1 MKKFLV
7 LIISVSLVLGLV
19 ACGSPATTD
28 APEEVASVENGPEE
42 VAPDENGPEEVTPDE
57 NGPEEVASADGAP
70 TIAFVP
76 RVVGQAWWDHVRDN
90 GVMAWAEQHGID
102 VIYQGPANVEVEGQI
117 QIIHDLMAQGI
128 DVLLF
133 APNDS
138 AALEPIAAEA
148 RERGIIVITTEGSGM
163 QNVDF
168 NVEAFNEEGFGAFMM
183 DQLASFMGYEG
194 YYVTMVGSM
203 TSESHMNWADAA
215 VARQLEMYPD
225 MTLVPTA
232 RVSSE
237 HDAEIAFQRTMEL
250 LQLYPELRGIQG
262 TGSFDAPGAARAIR
276 ELGLVGEVHVMGGTI
291 PSEIRDFLHEGIMQG
306 GALWDPA
313 LTAQAMLNLAMMMW
327 DGEAIATGA
336 NLGIPGYD
344 DVIVEGTLVIGDG
357 AIAITVD
364 NVDDFGF

>member
-1 MKKFLV
+1 MKKFLA
-7 LIISVSLVLGLV
+7 LTISVLLMLGLV
-19 ACGSPATTD
+19 ACGS
-28 APEEVASVENGPEE
+28 
-42 VAPDENGPEEVTPDE
+42 
-57 NGPEEVASADGAP
+57 SADQAGPGGEASNADGP
-70 TIAFVP
+70 VIAFVP

-90 GVMAWAEQHGID
+90 GVMAWAAQHGID

-117 QIIHDLMAQGI
+117 QIINDLMAQGI
-128 DVLLF
+128 DILLF

-138 AALEPIAAEA
+138 AALESIAAEA

-183 DQLASFMGYEG
+183 EQLASFMGYEG

-215 VARQLEMYPD
+215 VARQLEMYPN

-237 HDAEIAFQRTMEL
+237 HDSEIAFQRTMEL
-250 LQLYPELRGIQG
+250 LQLYPDLRGIQG
-262 TGSFDAPGAARAIR
+262 TGSFDAPGAARAISD
-276 ELGLVGEVHVMGGTI
+276 LGLVGEVHVISATI
-291 PSEIRDFLHEGIMQG
+291 PSEIRDFLHEGIMHG

-313 LTAQAMLNLAMMMW
+313 LTAQAMLNLAVMMW
-327 DGEAIATGA
+327 EGETITTGSD
-336 NLGIPGYD
+336 LGIPGYE
-344 DVIVEGTLVIGDG
+344 DVIVDGTLIIGDG
-357 AIAITVD
+357 AISITAD